1 MGRLFGTD
9 GVRGIANKELTCEL
23 AFDLGRAGAYVLAET
38 KQKPKILIGKDTRI
52 SCDMLEAALCAGLT
66 SVGADVYLAGVVTTP
81 AIAHLVKSLGFDAGV
96 MISASHNPYEFNG
109 IKFFNSQGFKL
120 SDQIEEKIEDIILN
134 KKWDEV
140 PHAQFDAI
148 GRVNRVDLKKDYQ
161 EYLKS
166 TLNGASFKGLK
177 IVIDCANGAAYKI
190 APEVFEELGAEVVVI
205 NNQPDGTNINKECGS
220 THLRMLQQE
229 VVKNKADFGIAYDGD
244 ADRTLFVD
252 EEGNIVDG
260 DKIMLLLAQ
269 NLKQR
274 GRLKNDTLVVTVM
287 SNMGLFVAAKELG
300 IELEVT
306 KVGDRYV
313 LEKMLEGGYSI
324 GGEQSGHIILL
335 DFATTGDGIL
345 TSLQL
350 TKLIKESGKKLS
362 EIAKIMKVYPQV
374 LVNAKVEN
382 GKKDLYSK
390 DPVILEAIKKVEEKL
405 NGKGR
410 VLIRPSG
417 TEPLVRV
424 MIEGEDYE
432 EIKKDASYIASLI
445 ESRLS

>member
-23 AFDLGRAGAYVLAET
+23 AFDLGRAGAYVLTEPG
-38 KQKPKILIGKDTRI
+38 KKPKILIGKDTRI

-81 AIAHLVKSLGFDAGV
+81 AIAHLVKSHRFDAGI

-120 SDQIEEKIEDIILN
+120 SDRIEERIEDIILN

-148 GRVNRVDLKKDYQ
+148 GRVNKAELENDYKG
-161 EYLKS
+161 YLKS

-177 IVIDCANGAAYKI
+177 IVMDCANGAAYKI
-190 APEVFEELGAEVVVI
+190 APTVFEELGAEVLVI

-220 THLRMLQQE
+220 THLEMLKQE
-229 VVKNKADFGIAYDGD
+229 VVKNRADFGIAYDGD

-252 EEGNIVDG
+252 ENGEVVDG
-260 DKIMLLLAQ
+260 DKIMLLLAKA
-269 NLKQR
+269 LKDE
-274 GRLKNDTLVVTVM
+274 GKLKNNTLVVTVM

-300 IELEVT
+300 INLEVT

-335 DFATTGDGIL
+335 DYATTGDGIL
-345 TSLQL
+345 TSLHL
-350 TKLIKESGKKLS
+350 TKLIVNTNKKLS
-362 EIAKIMKVYPQV
+362 ELAKIMKVYPQV
-374 LVNAKVEN
+374 LVNARVEN
-382 GKKDLYSK
+382 SKKELYKEDS
-390 DPVILEAIKKVEEKL
+390 VIMDAISALEHKF

-417 TEPLVRV
+417 TEPLIRV

-432 EIKKDASYIASLI
+432 EIKKDAEALAKLI

>member
-1 MGRLFGTD
+1 MGKLFGTD
-9 GVRGIANKELTCEL
+9 GVRGVANKELTCEL
-23 AFDLGRAGAYVLAET
+23 AFDLGRAGAYVLTET

-66 SVGADVYLAGVVTTP
+66 SVGADVYLAGVITTP
-81 AIAHLVKSLGFDAGV
+81 AIAHLVKSHGFDAGI

-148 GRVNRVDLKKDYQ
+148 GRINRVELKKDYQ

-166 TLNGASFKGLK
+166 TLNAASFKGFK
-177 IVIDCANGAAYKI
+177 IVIDCANGAASAI
-190 APEVFEELGAEVVVI
+190 APEVFEDLGAEVVVI
-205 NNQPDGTNINKECGS
+205 NNQPDGTNINKNCGS
-220 THLRMLQQE
+220 THLQALQEE

-252 EEGNIVDG
+252 EEGNTVDG

-269 NLKQR
+269 NLKQQ
-274 GRLKNDTLVVTVM
+274 GRLKRNTLVVTVM

-300 IELEVT
+300 INLEVT

-313 LEKMLEGGYSI
+313 LEKLLEGGYSI

-335 DFATTGDGIL
+335 DYATTGDGIL

-350 TKLIKESGKKLS
+350 TKLIRESGKKLS
-362 EIAKIMKVYPQV
+362 ELGKIMKVYPQV

-417 TEPLVRV
+417 TEPLIRV

-432 EIKKDASYIASLI
+432 EIKKDADNLASLI

>member
-9 GVRGIANKELTCEL
+9 GVRGIANRELTCEL
-23 AFDLGRAGAYVLAET
+23 AFDLGRAGAYVLTET

-52 SCDMLEAALCAGLT
+52 SCDMLESALCAGLT

-81 AIAHLVKSLGFDAGV
+81 AIAYLVKSQGFDAGV

-120 SDQIEEKIEDIILN
+120 SDQIEDRIEDIILN

-148 GRVNRVDLKKDYQ
+148 GRVNRVDLKKNYQ

-166 TLNGASFKGLK
+166 TLNGANFRGLK

-190 APEVFEELGAEVVVI
+190 APEVFKELGAEIVVI
-205 NNQPDGTNINKECGS
+205 NNQPDGTNINKNCGS
-220 THLRMLQQE
+220 THLKALQEE

-252 EEGNIVDG
+252 EESNIVDG

-269 NLKQR
+269 NLKQQGKLQR
-274 GRLKNDTLVVTVM
+274 NTLVVTVM

-335 DFATTGDGIL
+335 DYATTGDGIL

-350 TKLIKESGKKLS
+350 TKLIKERGKKLS
-362 EIAKIMKVYPQV
+362 ELAKIMKVYPQV

-382 GKKDLYSK
+382 GKKDLYLK
-390 DPVILEAIKKVEEKL
+390 DPVILETIKKVEEKL
-405 NGKGR
+405 NGRGR

-432 EIKKDASYIASLI
+432 EIKKDANALANLI

>member
-1 MGRLFGTD
+1 MGKLFGTD
-9 GVRGIANKELTCEL
+9 GVRGVANKELTCEL
-23 AFDLGRAGAYVLAET
+23 AFDLGRAGAYVLTEMH
-38 KQKPKILIGKDTRI
+38 KKPKILIGKDTRI

-66 SVGADVYLAGVVTTP
+66 SVGADVYLAGVITTP
-81 AIAHLVKSLGFDAGV
+81 AIAHLVKSHGFDAGI

-148 GRVNRVDLKKDYQ
+148 GRINRVELKKDYQ

-166 TLNGASFKGLK
+166 TLNAASFKGFK
-177 IVIDCANGAAYKI
+177 IVIDCANGAASAI
-190 APEVFEELGAEVVVI
+190 APEVFEDLGAEVVVI
-205 NNQPDGTNINKECGS
+205 NNQPDGTNINKNCGS
-220 THLRMLQQE
+220 THLQALQEE

-252 EEGNIVDG
+252 EEGNTVDG

-269 NLKQR
+269 NLKQQ
-274 GRLKNDTLVVTVM
+274 GRLKRNTLVVTVM

-300 IELEVT
+300 INLEVT

-313 LEKMLEGGYSI
+313 LEKLLEGGYSI

-350 TKLIKESGKKLS
+350 TKLIRESGKKLS
-362 EIAKIMKVYPQV
+362 ELGKIMKVYPQV

-417 TEPLVRV
+417 TEPLIRV

-432 EIKKDASYIASLI
+432 EIKKDADNLASLI

>member
-81 AIAHLVKSLGFDAGV
+81 AIAHLVKSHGFDAGV

-166 TLNGASFKGLK
+166 TLNGASFKGVK
-177 IVIDCANGAAYKI
+177 IVIDCANGAACEV
-190 APEVFEELGAEVVVI
+190 APEVFEQLGAEVVAI
-205 NNQPDGTNINKECGS
+205 NNKPDGTNINKECGS
-220 THLRMLQQE
+220 THLKALQQE

-252 EEGNIVDG
+252 EEGNVVDG
-260 DKIMLLLAQ
+260 DKIMLLLAKD
-269 NLKQR
+269 LKEK
-274 GRLKNDTLVVTVM
+274 GKLKNDTLVVTVM

-300 IELEVT
+300 INLEVT

-335 DFATTGDGIL
+335 DYATTGDGIL

-350 TKLIKESGKKLS
+350 TKLICQSGKKLS
-362 EIAKIMKVYPQV
+362 ELAKIMKVYPQV

-382 GKKDLYSK
+382 SKKELYK
-390 DPVILEAIKKVEEKL
+390 EDKVIMDVIAALEKKFS
-405 NGKGR
+405 GKGR

-432 EIKKDASYIASLI
+432 EIKKDAHELAKLI

>member
-23 AFDLGRAGAYVLAET
+23 AFDLGRAGAYVLT
-38 KQKPKILIGKDTRI
+38 QTRQKPKILIGKDTRI

-81 AIAHLVKSLGFDAGV
+81 AIAHLVKSHRFDAGI

-120 SDQIEEKIEDIILN
+120 SDRIEDRIEDIILN

-148 GRVNRVDLKKDYQ
+148 GRVNKAELENDYRG
-161 EYLKS
+161 YLKS
-166 TLNGASFKGLK
+166 TLNGASFKGIK
-177 IVIDCANGAAYKI
+177 IVMDCANGAAYKI
-190 APEVFEELGAEVVVI
+190 APAVFEELGAEVLVI

-220 THLRMLQQE
+220 THLEMLKQE
-229 VVKNKADFGIAYDGD
+229 VVKNRADFGIAYDGD

-252 EEGNIVDG
+252 ENGEVVDG
-260 DKIMLLLAQ
+260 DKIMLLLAKA
-269 NLKQR
+269 LKDE
-274 GRLKNDTLVVTVM
+274 GKLKNNTLVVTVM

-300 IELEVT
+300 IDLEVT

-335 DFATTGDGIL
+335 DYATTGDGIL
-345 TSLQL
+345 TSLHL
-350 TKLIKESGKKLS
+350 TKLICKTNKKLS
-362 EIAKIMKVYPQV
+362 ELAKIMKVYPQV
-374 LVNAKVEN
+374 LVNARVEN
-382 GKKDLYSK
+382 SKKELYKEDS
-390 DPVILEAIKKVEEKL
+390 VIMDAIAALEHKF

-417 TEPLVRV
+417 TEPLIRV
-424 MIEGEDYE
+424 MIEGEDYD
-432 EIKKDASYIASLI
+432 EIKKDAEALAKLI

>member
-23 AFDLGRAGAYVLAET
+23 AFDLGRAGAYVLTET

-52 SCDMLEAALCAGLT
+52 SCDMLESALCAGLT

-81 AIAHLVKSLGFDAGV
+81 AIAYLVKSQGFDAGV

-120 SDQIEEKIEDIILN
+120 SDQIEDRIEDIILN

-148 GRVNRVDLKKDYQ
+148 GRVNRVDLKKNYQ

-166 TLNGASFKGLK
+166 TLNGANFRGLK

-190 APEVFEELGAEVVVI
+190 APEVFKELGAEIVVI
-205 NNQPDGTNINKECGS
+205 NNQPDGTNINKNCGS
-220 THLRMLQQE
+220 THLKALQEE

-252 EEGNIVDG
+252 EESNIVDG

-269 NLKQR
+269 NLKQQGKLQR
-274 GRLKNDTLVVTVM
+274 NTLVVTVM

-335 DFATTGDGIL
+335 DYATTGDGIL

-350 TKLIKESGKKLS
+350 TKLIKERGKKLS
-362 EIAKIMKVYPQV
+362 ELAKIMKVYPQV

-382 GKKDLYSK
+382 GKKDLYLK
-390 DPVILEAIKKVEEKL
+390 DPVILETIKKVEEKL
-405 NGKGR
+405 NGRGR

-432 EIKKDASYIASLI
+432 EIKKDANALANLI